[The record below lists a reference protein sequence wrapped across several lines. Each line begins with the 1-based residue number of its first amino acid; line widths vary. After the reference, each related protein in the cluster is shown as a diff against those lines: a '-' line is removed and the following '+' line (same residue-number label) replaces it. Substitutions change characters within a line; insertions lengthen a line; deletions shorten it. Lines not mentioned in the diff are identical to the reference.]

1 MKKLLYVILII
12 ALLGTLCTQGFA
24 APKQKQLPVLK
35 VAVMPFLLSLPVNYI
50 VEKGW
55 DKQNGFKIE
64 PILFATGAP
73 MNEALGANLWDV
85 ATIGAAAV
93 TTLSVYDA
101 KLIAETSNAAGGFG
115 LYVRPGSPITKVKG
129 FNPTFPTLLGDP
141 ETVRG
146 KTILLPIGT
155 MSQLHE
161 LKWLEKIGVKDKEV
175 NSVNMDYAQAYQ
187 AFLAGQGDIV
197 ALNPPLSFVAEEKG
211 WINAGSLIDLKIPQY
226 DNVVASKKAYET
238 KKVLLTKLVKLMY
251 RANAEL
257 KQNQDV
263 EVKML
268 SDWYKQNGQNIETKL
283 VRAEVQARPLLTADD
298 AKKKPLGDSIKTTAE
313 FMASIGKLQTEK
325 LPIIDKNVVGD
336 ILKAVLK

>member
-1 MKKLLYVILII
+1 MKRLVNVLLVI
-12 ALLGTLCTQGFA
+12 ALVCALFTQCFA

-35 VAVMPFLLSLPVNYI
+35 VAIMPFLLSVPVNYI

-73 MNEALGANLWDV
+73 MNEAVGANLWDV

-101 KLIAETSNAAGGFG
+101 KVIAETSNAAGGFG
-115 LYVRPGSPITKVKG
+115 LYVRPDSPISKVKG
-129 FNPTFPTLLGDP
+129 FNPTFPTLLGNP
-141 ETVRG
+141 ATVRG
-146 KTILLPIGT
+146 KTILVPIGT

-161 LKWLEKIGVKDKEV
+161 LKWLEKIGIKDKEV
-175 NSVNMDYAQAYQ
+175 NSVNMDYPQAYQ
-187 AFLAGQGDIV
+187 AFLAGQGDII

-211 WINAGSLIDLKIPQY
+211 WINVGSLTDLKIPQY
-226 DNVVASKKAYET
+226 DNVVASKDAYTT
-238 KKVLLTKLVKLMY
+238 KKALLVKFVKLMF

-257 KQNQDV
+257 KQNQDL
-263 EVKML
+263 EVKIL

-283 VRAEVQARPLLTADD
+283 VRAEVQVRPLLTAAD
-298 AKKKPLGDSIKTTAE
+298 AKKKPLGDSIKTTAG
-313 FMASIGKLQTEK
+313 FMATIGKLQTDK

-336 ILKAVLK
+336 ILKAALK